1 MIAYETFSRLKGV
14 TASGMLQG
22 QQEVR
27 AEALAFI
34 VENLESEDV
43 VSVTESALPATFRQG
58 LFTVTVWYRKR

>member
-1 MIAYETFSRLKGV
+1 MIVYETFSRLKGL

-22 QQEVR
+22 QQEAR

-34 VENLESEDV
+34 AERLEPEDV
-43 VSVTESALPATFRQG
+43 VSVTESALPSTWSQG